1 MNFGIFHTAKNV
13 YPDVFEELSKS
24 DYVNVFLSEGKPEE
38 PVSVEMAKEI
48 ARRGKKLYISFFTWI
63 FRHVTYQ
70 KMVDVGEEYSV
81 KCVLVDDW
89 EKIIDQKI
97 SFLKS
102 LDCDDAIEG
111 FYIDEPLLN
120 GISLEDFERATG
132 YLANAW
138 KGKRIFCCFSVAGVA
153 PDIWTTGN
161 IQPITA
167 KAGQYLTDVAF
178 DMYHKFDWK
187 YEYIAGE
194 MKKRL
199 GNRTDV
205 RIWYVPCTMNYRGDK
220 DEKHCLEHLNGC
232 YELLKKEKN
241 PGGLLCFTYYT
252 FPREVEELGNI
263 GLDHLF
269 GQKEGDANWK
279 KLHDEIISVGKEIVG
294 KK

>member
-13 YPDVFEELSKS
+13 YPDVFEELFKS
-24 DYVNVFLSEGKPEE
+24 DYVDVFLSEGNPED

-48 ARRGKKLYISFFTWI
+48 AQRGKKLYVAFFTWI

-81 KCVLVDDW
+81 KCVLVKDW

-97 SFLKS
+97 AFLKS
-102 LDCDDAIEG
+102 LGCDDAIEG

-120 GISLEDFERATG
+120 GISLEDFEKATG
-132 YLANAW
+132 YLAGAW

-161 IQPITA
+161 IQPITE
-167 KAGQYLTDVAF
+167 KAGRYLTDVAF

-187 YEYIAGE
+187 YKHIADE
-194 MKKRL
+194 MKERL
-199 GNRTDV
+199 GNRADV
-205 RIWYVPCTMNYRGDK
+205 RIWYIPCVMNYRGDK
-220 DEKHCLEHLNGC
+220 DEAHCLEHLNGC

-269 GQKEGDANWK
+269 GQEEGDANWK
-279 KLHDEIISVGKEIVG
+279 KLHDEILSVGKDCVG